1 MKNLL
6 KIIASVVLFVFA
18 SCEQESLENFDGSTK
33 NQRTI
38 KKVTYEEMSKNQKL
52 LDKLSSVNSKY
63 NILYNNAKLVAA
75 SDGSFYIDTNLATYV
90 EESNGYHS
98 YTFQIFRDSTAFY
111 LENLVLNYS
120 VSDSAYS
127 VYLIQYDINEQE
139 YQDIISGVA
148 DNSLKSKIF
157 LTQLD
162 DNVINTSTILS
173 KNGNTSYCPNCGCA
187 SFYDGYIFNGINDD
201 GSIDWLEHIC
211 PGSGGSGGTTSSSG
225 SSESP
230 TVGSGYVPGYGIGV
244 TPTPGSV
251 NTNGLLGGGN
261 NTPNTKPIVTVPTNL
276 TSTDGANATVSYLVN
291 LLSLNTPQATWLNH
305 NTQVANQILNFLSQN
320 NSSQESKEF
329 VNEFIIQCINNPNL
343 HLDFEASLKSPS
355 FVDLNFDVS
364 TPEGAKL
371 KEVNDALMTS
381 SEFRRLFYNL
391 FSEIPQL
398 SVKLTIGN
406 IDQSNA
412 VGYIYGNC
420 HSVYNTNS
428 LYMYNEIT
436 IDRQGLLTKS
446 KMNIALFVLHE
457 YIHAYLNVKFRK
469 PPIGFSISQ
478 INSMDFVNCVNTYY
492 NGFSGAQSQHNFFVD
507 FMIPTIV
514 EILSDIKNILI
525 TSQEA
530 SQIENP
536 IDGGAILYQP
546 MNGNPLTPSDIQ
558 IPWNWNTFL
567 YYFSYQGLQ
576 NCSAFPF
583 SIYPNLI
590 TSGDYYY
597 HWYNGCYNT
606 IFNP

>member
-52 LDKLSSVNSKY
+52 LDKLSSVNNKY

-98 YTFQIFRDSTAFY
+98 YTFQIFRNNTAFY

-120 VSDSAYS
+120 VIDSAYS

-148 DNSLKSKIF
+148 DNNLKSKIF

-162 DNVINTSTILS
+162 DNVINISTILS
-173 KNGNTSYCPNCGCA
+173 KNGSTSYCPNCGCA

-244 TPTPGSV
+244 TPTAGSV

-276 TSTDGANATVSYLVN
+276 ASTDGANATVSYLVN
-291 LLSLNTPQATWLNH
+291 LLYLNNVQTTWLNH
-305 NTQVANQILNFLSQN
+305 NTQVADQILNFLSQN

-329 VNEFIIQCINNPNL
+329 VIWAINYMQQNPSVTWTQFQNWFMGESEGSDGEYDATYWDNPNLTFPQQSIPSWINFYNAYPKNTLNNFEMEAPAVYELIGGKPLEFRQAVLNDNNPNNDDL
-343 HLDFEASLKSPS
+343 YNNACALRVSRALNYSGVTIPYIPNITFLGGDQKYYFLGAANLYKWMLKTFPLDSNSNYTTIQVDGVNGGTNGSLFPMLLDNDTNHSNNSNHGIYIMIPNVSSP
-355 FVDLNFDVS
+355 DGFDATGHAGIYN
-364 TPEGAKL
+364 TPE
-371 KEVNDALMTS
+371 
-381 SEFRRLFYNL
+381 
-391 FSEIPQL
+391 
-398 SVKLTIGN
+398 LT
-406 IDQSNA
+406 
-412 VGYIYGNC
+412 
-420 HSVYNTNS
+420 H
-428 LYMYNEIT
+428 
-436 IDRQGLLTKS
+436 
-446 KMNIALFVLHE
+446 
-457 YIHAYLNVKFRK
+457 
-469 PPIGFSISQ
+469 
-478 INSMDFVNCVNTYY
+478 
-492 NGFSGAQSQHNFFVD
+492 
-507 FMIPTIV
+507 
-514 EILSDIKNILI
+514 
-525 TSQEA
+525 
-530 SQIENP
+530 
-536 IDGGAILYQP
+536 
-546 MNGNPLTPSDIQ
+546 
-558 IPWNWNTFL
+558 
-567 YYFSYQGLQ
+567 YYF
-576 NCSAFPF
+576 NA
-583 SIYPNLI
+583 
-590 TSGDYYY
+590 SGGVKTATL
-597 HWYNGCYNT
+597 WILN
-606 IFNP
+606 